1 MKAERGRGER
11 VHRGGMHVRRI
22 GWRSIGGAEG
32 GVRGRGGDCIVV
44 VSMIVS
50 YSVPAKVVAFG
61 GDREGRAYR
70 AVGRGKESDPGPCM
84 NRGVTSS
91 CDN

>member
-11 VHRGGMHVRRI
+11 VHRGGMRVRRI
-22 GWRSIGGAEG
+22 GRRSM
-32 GVRGRGGDCIVV
+32 GVSRGRRGRGGDCIVV

-61 GDREGRAYR
+61 GDGDGEGLSGDGKRR
-70 AVGRGKESDPGPCM
+70 DEPVGPF
-84 NRGVTSS
+84 
-91 CDN
+91 

>member
-1 MKAERGRGER
+1 MCGESAGGRLGVPR
-11 VHRGGMHVRRI
+11 
-22 GWRSIGGAEG
+22 

-61 GDREGRAYR
+61 GDRDGRAYR
-70 AVGRGKESDPGPCM
+70 AVGRGEASQSDSSHY
-84 NRGVTSS
+84 RGVTSS

>member
-1 MKAERGRGER
+1 MKAKRGRGER

-22 GWRSIGGAEG
+22 GWRSM
-32 GVRGRGGDCIVV
+32 GVSRGRRGRGGDCIVV

-61 GDREGRAYR
+61 GDGDGEGLSGGGK
-70 AVGRGKESDPGPCM
+70 GRGEPIGPF
-84 NRGVTSS
+84 
-91 CDN
+91 

>member
-1 MKAERGRGER
+1 MGCGCGESAGGRWGVSRGR
-11 VHRGGMHVRRI
+11 
-22 GWRSIGGAEG
+22 
-32 GVRGRGGDCIVV
+32 RGRGGDCIVV

-61 GDREGRAYR
+61 GDREGRAYQ
-70 AVGRGKESDPGPCM
+70 AVGRGKESDPEPCM
-84 NRGVTSS
+84 NRGVTLS

>member
-1 MKAERGRGER
+1 MAKGCIEVGCGCGESAGGRWGVSRGR
-11 VHRGGMHVRRI
+11 
-22 GWRSIGGAEG
+22 
-32 GVRGRGGDCIVV
+32 RGRGGDCIVV

-61 GDREGRAYR
+61 GDGDGRAYR
-70 AVGRGKESDPGPCM
+70 AVGRGQASPSDPSD
-84 NRGVTSS
+84 NRGVTLS